1 MFATAFQVNAFQ
13 VNAFQIYIPPTPTS
27 TQVGG
32 DDAWITKEEL
42 KRIQR
47 LQQKIAQRQRKLEQ
61 STKDANANR
70 KQAIRNLVDPKPIQS
85 KKSKVQLK
93 QEVKAD
99 IPLADTQEL
108 ERSISYLERQLEN
121 IQQTVANRQ
130 EFARLQAHLR
140 VLEAMRLAELDDEEA
155 LLFLL

>member
-13 VNAFQIYIPPTPTS
+13 NNAFQINVLPPTP

-61 STKDANANR
+61 SAKDANANR

-99 IPLADTQEL
+99 IPLAETEEL